1 MSAAEPSALA
11 QTVARARRDMQG
23 KLDRRAALTAS
34 LRLATSDA
42 ERRAL
47 LSLYETTQLQLMV
60 EKTRPKI
67 TLEQFEFLAQ
77 IGRGGFGE
85 VSLVRRE
92 GVLYGALGLSQG
104 SAAGSPPR
112 CLPHPHAPHF
122 YSHPSAEAHPP

>member
-92 GVLYGALGLSQG
+92 GVLYGALGLSG
-104 SAAGSPPR
+104 SAACRQSPP
-112 CLPHPHAPHF
+112 LPASPTRPPFLLAPQR
-122 YSHPSAEAHPP
+122 